1 MTVTTPLTPASARRA
16 TDLTKQYS
24 LLTILVIW
32 GSVTVPMGL
41 LAFVAAPALIA
52 QSTLKAGL
60 VYWVLMVVGMVW
72 QFIVSVAVLRIELG
86 TLRWSAVKA
95 RLWLNRPLNP
105 RTGQPQRR
113 LWWWA
118 IPAIAANTLLGSLVA
133 GLDQAW
139 TSALLGIVPAELVE
153 PSYTDIATLNDPALQ
168 GQWWI
173 LGLALVSS
181 LLNYVLGEELLFRG
195 ILLPRMAGVFGRW
208 DWVANTVLFGLY
220 HVHKFWYWPSMI
232 VGSLGIAW
240 AAKRYRSMW
249 MAVAVHGVEGIVLI
263 VIVLAVLLGLA
274 Q

>member
-1 MTVTTPLTPASARRA
+1 MTVTTPLTPPSARRA

-60 VYWVLMVVGMVW
+60 VYWMLMVVGMVW

-173 LGLALVSS
+173 LGLALVSA
-181 LLNYVLGEELLFRG
+181 LFNYVLGEELLFRG

-263 VIVLAVLLGLA
+263 AIVLAVLLGLA

>member
-1 MTVTTPLTPASARRA
+1 MTVTTPLTPPSARRA

-60 VYWVLMVVGMVW
+60 VYWMLMVVGMVW

-86 TLRWSAVKA
+86 TLRWSDVKA

-118 IPAIAANTLLGSLVA
+118 IPAILANTVLGSLVA

-139 TSALLGIVPAELVE
+139 TSALLGIVPAEFVE

-173 LGLALVSS
+173 LGLALVSA
-181 LLNYVLGEELLFRG
+181 LFNYVLGEELLFRG

-220 HVHKFWYWPSMI
+220 HVHKFWYWPSMV

>member
-1 MTVTTPLTPASARRA
+1 MTVTTPLTPPSARRA

-139 TSALLGIVPAELVE
+139 ISALLGIVPAEFVE
-153 PSYTDIATLNDPALQ
+153 PSYTDIAGLNDPALQ

-173 LGLALVSS
+173 LGLALVSA
-181 LLNYVLGEELLFRG
+181 LFNYVLGEELLFRG

-220 HVHKFWYWPSMI
+220 HVHKLWYWPSMI